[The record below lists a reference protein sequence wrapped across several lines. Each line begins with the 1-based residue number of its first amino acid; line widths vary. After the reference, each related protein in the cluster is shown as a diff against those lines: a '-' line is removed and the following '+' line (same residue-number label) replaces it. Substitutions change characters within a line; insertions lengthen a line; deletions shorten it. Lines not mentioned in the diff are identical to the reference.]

1 MHKVR
6 SFACLLAY
14 LLQRKELLL
23 MLLLLL
29 LPPLRQLYT
38 QEVGRTGADAAAKIA
53 TTYIPNGLLVVVVA
67 VGREEKKVAVW
78 I

>member
-23 MLLLLL
+23 MLLLL
-29 LPPLRQLYT
+29 PPLRQLYT
-38 QEVGRTGADAAAKIA
+38 EEVGRTGADAAAKIA